1 VALVR
6 PLRLKSEVVLKERQA
21 STSSLPVAQVWVDNG
36 VFHLDSLFDYLI
48 PEEFDSLIQVGIRI
62 EVPFNGRAVEAIV
75 LNRISASHSVRL
87 KVISKV
93 LSAIPVAS
101 EKSLALIDAV
111 AQRWAAHPYDILR
124 SAIPAK
130 VASVDKEQWI
140 FPDVPTQKNKSLR
153 QYLQFPPYEDPNEQL
168 SRFIQGLLS
177 GGSVL
182 VIVPDGRA
190 IARFSQKM
198 PESIILDS
206 ALDRASRYRNF
217 LRARAGG
224 KRVVLGTRSA
234 IFADIPDLI
243 AIVVV
248 DEGSENLYEVRTPG
262 WNARDVAILR
272 SSKEDVQLFLAG
284 YSPSSE
290 CSLMIEDGELDFK
303 PAKGRVTVKSFQ
315 QEFSELLPGRSI
327 GEIRAALK
335 NGPVLFIAPRKGYAQ
350 AITCSKCRNVALC
363 TCGGRLEKQS
373 SSQPINCSLCEISLT
388 DWRCAW
394 CQSDRP
400 FLMSRGSARFTQ
412 EIGMA
417 FPGIAIHQSEGE
429 KILEDGQIEAGII
442 VSTPGSAPRM
452 KNGYAAVVILEAEQL
467 LTQSDLRAQER
478 SREIFFSNCA
488 LLNPKG
494 VAIFILAHA
503 NPIIG
508 SVAAWKP
515 SLLSRAELRE
525 RSEVALPPFVRAIT
539 MDVDKGESA
548 ALLRGL
554 EKSREENRL
563 PEKTRLL
570 GPSVL
575 KNGEHRIL
583 LLAPIEDG
591 RNLVSLIHEFQRR
604 RSASKKSL
612 VSIRIDPYSLS
623 R

>member
-1 VALVR
+1 MALVR

-75 LNRISASHSVRL
+75 LNRISASQSVRL

-124 SAIPAK
+124 SAIPTR

-140 FPDVPTQKNKSLR
+140 FPDVPTRKTKSLR

-182 VIVPDGRA
+182 VIVPDSRA

-206 ALDRASRYRNF
+206 SLDRASRYRNF
-217 LRARAGG
+217 LHARAGG

-272 SSKEDVQLFLAG
+272 SSMEDVQLFLAG

-315 QEFSELLPGRSI
+315 QEFS
-327 GEIRAALK
+327 
-335 NGPVLFIAPRKGYAQ
+335 
-350 AITCSKCRNVALC
+350 
-363 TCGGRLEKQS
+363 
-373 SSQPINCSLCEISLT
+373 
-388 DWRCAW
+388 
-394 CQSDRP
+394 
-400 FLMSRGSARFTQ
+400 
-412 EIGMA
+412 
-417 FPGIAIHQSEGE
+417 
-429 KILEDGQIEAGII
+429 
-442 VSTPGSAPRM
+442 
-452 KNGYAAVVILEAEQL
+452 
-467 LTQSDLRAQER
+467 
-478 SREIFFSNCA
+478 
-488 LLNPKG
+488 
-494 VAIFILAHA
+494 
-503 NPIIG
+503 
-508 SVAAWKP
+508 
-515 SLLSRAELRE
+515 
-525 RSEVALPPFVRAIT
+525 
-539 MDVDKGESA
+539 
-548 ALLRGL
+548 
-554 EKSREENRL
+554 
-563 PEKTRLL
+563 
-570 GPSVL
+570 
-575 KNGEHRIL
+575 
-583 LLAPIEDG
+583 
-591 RNLVSLIHEFQRR
+591 
-604 RSASKKSL
+604 
-612 VSIRIDPYSLS
+612 
-623 R
+623 